1 MEIQLCITEI
11 NYILKYIKIETIISY
26 CKNIWQDYCF
36 FCIFDQI
43 KAALISIRDFLKNIT
58 SLTDP
63 KLLNGSVYTHT
74 HTQTLNRFLKKS
86 YFLLYV
92 FKKLHSMNQIILN

>member
-11 NYILKYIKIETIISY
+11 NSILKYIKIETIVYIVITFG
-26 CKNIWQDYCF
+26 KITVF

-43 KAALISIRDFLKNIT
+43 KPALISIRDLKNIT

-74 HTQTLNRFLKKS
+74 HKHKTLFFSKIFLKES
-86 YFLLYV
+86 QTV
-92 FKKLHSMNQIILN
+92 